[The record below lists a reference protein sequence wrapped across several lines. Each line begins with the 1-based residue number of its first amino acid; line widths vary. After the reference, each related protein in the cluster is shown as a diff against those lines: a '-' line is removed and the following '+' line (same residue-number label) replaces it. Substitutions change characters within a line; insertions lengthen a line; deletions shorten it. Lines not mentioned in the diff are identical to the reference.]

1 MNNIQHKTANSSSSS
16 SSSLI
21 SSSSS
26 SLPSSAL
33 NTLSS
38 QPSAASS
45 PPSSSSLIT
54 SGTTTLTPPL
64 LDATSSALASESSSS
79 SSTSSATLTLQQTP
93 LLHTLAPT
101 SPTPPPT
108 PPTPPPSASS
118 SNTPSPPS
126 SPFAGIS
133 LNFSPP
139 TAQNSCGSGSAP
151 TSPTDEAEETC
162 SNSCCSYPTFEQIKQ
177 KLKNQESQ
185 TQLTL
190 LNSLLLSSTANAA
203 VVQHIPHSTLVRSVT
218 ATSIMDMPY
227 NTSPSLRV
235 RTTSLN
241 QLKKTADLVIENELH
256 VCPSEMPDEL
266 RKLLPPTSETV
277 MTKPFPIRGERAI
290 SDVSTPHVIAMVGL
304 PARGKTFISKKLAR
318 YLNWIGIATRVFNL
332 GEYRRHAT
340 SAYKS
345 HEFFR
350 ADNEE
355 AMAIRNRCANQ
366 ALHDSCEWLLSGQG
380 SVAVFD
386 ATNSTYDRRK
396 LIHEIVVKQHGFRLF
411 FVESIC
417 DDPSIIEQN
426 IKEVKVSSPDYINMN
441 TDLVVRDF
449 LQRIEHYEERYQ
461 PIDEVREEHLSFMK
475 IYNAGKKVV
484 VYNNEGHVESRIVYY
499 LMNIHIT
506 PRTIYLT
513 RHGESEHNLKGLIGG
528 DSNLSERGRLYAKAL
543 SAYIEQQNIEGL
555 RVWTSWM
562 KRAIQTVAG
571 VKAPQER
578 WKALNEIDA
587 GHCEE
592 MTYEQIKENFPEE
605 FSARDQNKFAYR
617 YPRGESYEDLVA
629 RLEPV
634 IMELERQGNV
644 LVVSHQAVLRCLF
657 AYFLDKSADELPYL
671 YVPLHTVIKL
681 TPVAYGCKVEHIKL
695 PIEAVDTHR
704 PKPKIPGDVSLGL
717 DGLSGELVAPDGV
730 GKVLIVGDDV
740 TKATNGGIIGN
751 GLVAS
756 VSSDTN
762 NTIST
767 TTTNTPSD
775 GNANNTNSVAIP
787 Q

>member
-1 MNNIQHKTANSSSSS
+1 MNTIERINVIASSESSISSSSS
-16 SSSLI
+16 SSPSPSSLSLSTPVI
-21 SSSSS
+21 SSSLNELDS
-26 SLPSSAL
+26 L
-33 NTLSS
+33 NTNNSSITTKTVTEPSQSPTALSLT
-38 QPSAASS
+38 ADTLTTF
-45 PPSSSSLIT
+45 SSSSYRQAQSSAPSTNTQAHIHDQT
-54 SGTTTLTPPL
+54 QTTKQPL
-64 LDATSSALASESSSS
+64 LVA
-79 SSTSSATLTLQQTP
+79 
-93 LLHTLAPT
+93 

-108 PPTPPPSASS
+108 PPPSIIDSYSSSAS
-118 SNTPSPPS
+118 
-126 SPFAGIS
+126 
-133 LNFSPP
+133 
-139 TAQNSCGSGSAP
+139 
-151 TSPTDEAEETC
+151 TSPC
-162 SNSCCSYPTFEQIKQ
+162 SSTTSASFPQTSIEKF
-177 KLKNQESQ
+177 KNQETQ

-190 LNSLLLSSTANAA
+190 TNSLLLSSTASVVAA
-203 VVQHIPHSTLVRSVT
+203 AIKNQSLVRSVT
-218 ATSIMDMPY
+218 ATSIMDMPF

-241 QLKKTADLVIENELH
+241 QLKKTADLAIGNELH
-256 VCPSEMPDEL
+256 VCPSVMSDEL

-277 MTKPFPIRGERAI
+277 MTKPFPVRGERAI
-290 SDVSTPHVIAMVGL
+290 TDVTTPHVIAMVGL

-318 YLNWIGIATRVFNL
+318 YLNWIGISTRVFNL
-332 GEYRRHAT
+332 GEYRRCAT
-340 SAYKS
+340 TAYKS

-366 ALHDSCEWLLSGQG
+366 ALHDSCEWLLSGLG

-386 ATNSTYDRRK
+386 ATNSTLDRRQ
-396 LIHEIVVKQHGFRLF
+396 LIYDTVVKQHNFRLF

-417 DDPSIIEQN
+417 DDPNIIEQN
-426 IKEVKVSSPDYINMN
+426 IKEVKVSSPDYYNMN
-441 TDLVVRDF
+441 TELVVRDF

-461 PIDEVREEHLSFMK
+461 PIDEETESHLSFLK
-475 IYNAGKKVV
+475 IYNAGKKTV

-499 LMNIHIT
+499 LMNTHIT

-528 DSNLSERGRLYAKAL
+528 DSNLSERGRQYAKAL
-543 SAYIEQQNIEGL
+543 SSYIEQQHIDGL

-562 KRAIQTVAG
+562 KRAIQTVAD

-592 MTYEQIKENFPEE
+592 MTYEQIKEKFPEE
-605 FSARDQNKFAYR
+605 FKARDLNKFAYR

-671 YVPLHTVIKL
+671 FVPLHTVIKL

-695 PIEAVDTHR
+695 PIDAVDTHR

-740 TKATNGGIIGN
+740 NAANGSNRAMGN
-751 GLVAS
+751 GLAVVTEGVVVGSKDAAK
-756 VSSDTN
+756 N
-762 NTIST
+762 N
-767 TTTNTPSD
+767 P
-775 GNANNTNSVAIP
+775 AYL
-787 Q
+787 

>member
-1 MNNIQHKTANSSSSS
+1 
-16 SSSLI
+16 
-21 SSSSS
+21 
-26 SLPSSAL
+26 
-33 NTLSS
+33 
-38 QPSAASS
+38 
-45 PPSSSSLIT
+45 
-54 SGTTTLTPPL
+54 
-64 LDATSSALASESSSS
+64 
-79 SSTSSATLTLQQTP
+79 
-93 LLHTLAPT
+93 
-101 SPTPPPT
+101 
-108 PPTPPPSASS
+108 
-118 SNTPSPPS
+118 
-126 SPFAGIS
+126 
-133 LNFSPP
+133 
-139 TAQNSCGSGSAP
+139 
-151 TSPTDEAEETC
+151 
-162 SNSCCSYPTFEQIKQ
+162 
-177 KLKNQESQ
+177 
-185 TQLTL
+185 
-190 LNSLLLSSTANAA
+190 
-203 VVQHIPHSTLVRSVT
+203 
-218 ATSIMDMPY
+218 MDMPY
-227 NTSPSLRV
+227 STSPSLRV

-241 QLKKTADLVIENELH
+241 QLKKTADINIENELH
-256 VCPSEMPDEL
+256 VCPSEMSDEL

-332 GEYRRHAT
+332 GEYRRLAT
-340 SAYKS
+340 TAYKS

-355 AMAIRNRCANQ
+355 AMAIRTRCANQ
-366 ALHDSCEWLLSGQG
+366 ALQDSCEWLLSGQG

-386 ATNSTYDRRK
+386 ATNSTYDRRQ
-396 LIHEIVVKQHGFRLF
+396 LIYDIVVKERGFRLF

-417 DDPSIIEQN
+417 DDPQIIEQN
-426 IKEVKVSSPDYINMN
+426 IKEVKVSSPDYVNMN
-441 TDLVVRDF
+441 TELVVRDF

-461 PIDEVREEHLSFMK
+461 PIDEMKESHLSFMK

-484 VYNNEGHVESRIVYY
+484 VYNSEGHVESRIVYY

-528 DSNLSERGRLYAKAL
+528 DSDLSQRGHQYAKAL
-543 SAYIEQQNIEGL
+543 VAYIEQQQIDNL

-562 KRAIQTVAG
+562 KRSIQTVAD

-592 MTYEQIKENFPEE
+592 MTYEQIKERFPEE
-605 FSARDQNKFAYR
+605 FKARDQNKFAYR

-695 PIEAVDTHR
+695 PIDAVDTHR

-740 TKATNGGIIGN
+740 TKATKNG
-751 GLVAS
+751 A
-756 VSSDTN
+756 
-762 NTIST
+762 
-767 TTTNTPSD
+767 
-775 GNANNTNSVAIP
+775 
-787 Q
+787 